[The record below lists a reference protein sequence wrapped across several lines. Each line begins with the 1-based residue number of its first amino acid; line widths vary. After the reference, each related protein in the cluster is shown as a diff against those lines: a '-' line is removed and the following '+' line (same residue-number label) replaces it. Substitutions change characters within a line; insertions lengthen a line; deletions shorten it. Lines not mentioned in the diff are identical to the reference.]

1 MRRYLL
7 WTHNQLINVFH
18 LRRSMYDE
26 SMQNWS
32 VLNRK
37 KRIEQTLNWQQQR
50 DKRKNFD
57 VENGVKVRDILKSPG
72 AYVNAL
78 MIFCRITHAWN
89 YSPLPSTLEDLNQW
103 TYLLGQWFP
112 TGVPGP
118 LGVRNN
124 IFGGPKCYAIFEGE
138 SLYVIVGY
146 TFFQN
151 NQDLWKLASAIT
163 QKNII

>member
-1 MRRYLL
+1 M
-7 WTHNQLINVFH
+7 
-18 LRRSMYDE
+18 
-26 SMQNWS
+26 
-32 VLNRK
+32 K
-37 KRIEQTLNWQQQR
+37 QTLNWQQQR

-57 VENGVKVRDILKSPG
+57 VENGVKVKHILKSPG
-72 AYVNAL
+72 AYINAL

-89 YSPLPSTLEDLNQW
+89 YCPLPSTLEDLNQW

-112 TGVPGP
+112 TGGSRT
-118 LGVRNN
+118 L
-124 IFGGPKCYAIFEGE
+124 GGPKCYAIFEGE

-163 QKNII
+163 QKNIIQSIF